1 MNELS
6 NEPRDFL
13 SKCLIILGWLL
24 MLIFAFHSCTH
35 MVGAGDTWVAMAC
48 GRHFTNQ
55 GVDTVEP
62 FSANSHKAGPTEEDV
77 ANWPGPARWIAEKVG
92 MKTVKY
98 WHPTGWINQNWL
110 THVIFYKLTPPSSY
124 EDGLSFTSN
133 ALVYWKFVTY
143 LITVICVYYTARL
156 LGAHYTLA
164 AILACFAV
172 FAGRSF
178 YDVRPAGFSNMLV
191 AVYLLTLALVTY
203 RNYLYIW
210 LLVPIGIFWCN
221 LHGGY
226 IYIFIMLVPFF
237 LFNLPG
243 LFFKKFKTIGIKGL
257 YHSVAAGIATFI
269 ATIVFNPFHLT
280 NLTHT
285 FVISLSKSAEKWR
298 SVNEWHPAFEWKNPV
313 GTSFPFLVLY
323 IICLALP
330 ILWLTSSLL
339 KPRQIKAP
347 KNEMDNQQKFFD
359 ITQKIF
365 ICMAVVFIA
374 WVACIGFSFLSLDF
388 VSFMVCALFVLIIV
402 ASVYKNVHFIYAAAA
417 LALTAVM
424 LSDKDDGY
432 TGRYIYSFLILP
444 GYVLIAIVLSSLSK
458 KINIKKFNIIFVVG
472 ASVIVMAITLGILSD
487 KFTAKTFAGKINELW
502 TIQRPWRPVYEGK
515 QALNRNQLFP
525 ALYLLNFISIIVWIA
540 FVDIKRLF
548 TRLQPVESV
557 ESQKADVKQAS
568 YVSRPVDLAMI
579 VIAGFTI
586 YMAIRSRR
594 FITIAAIAA
603 CPVIAMIVTDMI
615 RSIASSN
622 NFFRNK
628 NFTLPRITNSVKAFL
643 VFLAAA
649 AVLGFGSWWSLKYK
663 YVYLDAS
670 PTDTKYNSVFI
681 RMTASDAKPFY
692 ACKFIKDNHLD
703 GKMFNYWT
711 EGGFIAWGQKP
722 DEKTGK
728 TPLQLFMDGRAQAAY
743 DRKAFETWTQI
754 MSGGPE
760 VRNVMIRKKKF
771 NNADYVKVG
780 NWVDKQLKKRDVW
793 LVMMPATQFKAPM
806 FKGLEQNQDWRLVFL
821 NNKQKIIVDITT
833 ERGRKLFDGII
844 DNTTAYPT
852 EFTKNIIL
860 ARNLMNYEQGNDMKM
875 KAFDFAKK
883 AFKLHPSQVS
893 TMELIMAESRLPKL
907 KDEVGTILKNYID
920 DFIANHSDYVNQDG
934 YHHKAVASMLVCDY
948 LRNIGIRQQNK
959 DQVDFYANKKKE
971 LVSELRM
978 LRDRKRW

>member
-6 NEPRDFL
+6 DRPKSFL
-13 SKCLIILGWLL
+13 SKCLIILGWML

-77 ANWPGPARWIAEKVG
+77 ANWPGPARWLAQTVG

-110 THVIFYKLTPPSSY
+110 THVIFYQLTPKSTY

-164 AILACFAV
+164 AALACFAM

-191 AVYLLTLALVTY
+191 AVYLLILALTTY

-237 LFNLPG
+237 IFNLPG
-243 LFFKKFKTIGIKGL
+243 LFFKKFKTIGKKGL
-257 YHSVAAGIATFI
+257 YHSVAAGVTAFI

-313 GTSFPFLVLY
+313 GTSFPFMVLY
-323 IICLALP
+323 IICLSLP
-330 ILWLTSSLL
+330 ILWITSSLL
-339 KPRQIKAP
+339 KPRQLKAP
-347 KNEMDNQQKFFD
+347 KDEMDHQRKFFD
-359 ITQKIF
+359 TTQKVF
-365 ICMAVVFIA
+365 VCMAAVFIGWA
-374 WVACIGFSFLSLDF
+374 ACIGFSFLSLDF
-388 VSFMVCALFVLIIV
+388 VSFFVCALLVLIIV
-402 ASVYKNVHFIYAAAA
+402 FSVYKNVHFIYAAAA

-424 LSDKDDGY
+424 LSDKDGGY
-432 TGRYIYSFLILP
+432 NGRYIYSFLILP
-444 GYVLIAIVLSSLSK
+444 GYVLTAMVLSSVSK
-458 KINIKKFNIIFVVG
+458 KINTKKFNIIFVAG
-472 ASVIVMAITLGILSD
+472 ASAIVMAVAMGMLID
-487 KFTAKTFAGKINELW
+487 KFTAKTFFGKINELW

-525 ALYLLNFISIIVWIA
+525 AIYLLNFISIIVW
-540 FVDIKRLF
+540 FGFDTIKKLF
-548 TRLQPVESV
+548 TRLKPVESV
-557 ESQKADVKQAS
+557 EIQEADVEQAN
-568 YVSRPVDLAMI
+568 YVSRPVDLAMV

-594 FITIAAIAA
+594 FITISALAA
-603 CPVIAMIVTDMI
+603 CPVVAMIVTEMI
-615 RSIASSN
+615 RSVASSN
-622 NFFRNK
+622 NFFRNGK
-628 NFTLPRITNSVKAFL
+628 FTLPCISNRVKM
-643 VFLAAA
+643 FLALLGTI
-649 AVLGFGSWWSLKYK
+649 AVLCFGSWWLLRYK
-663 YVYLDAS
+663 YVYLDAW
-670 PTDTKYNSVFI
+670 PTDSKYNSVFI

-711 EGGFIAWGQKP
+711 EGGFIAWGQQP
-722 DEKTGK
+722 DEETGK

-743 DRKAFETWTQI
+743 ERKAFETWTQI

-760 VRNVMIRKKKF
+760 VRNVMLRKKKF
-771 NNADYVKVG
+771 KNADYIKVG
-780 NWVDKQLKKRDVW
+780 KWADKQLKKHNVW

-806 FKGLEQNQDWRLVFL
+806 FKGLEHNKDWRLVFF
-821 NNKQKIIVDITT
+821 NNKQNILVDITT
-833 ERGRKLFDGII
+833 ERGEKLFKGIF
-844 DNTTAYPT
+844 DNTTVYPT

-860 ARNLMNYEQGNDMKM
+860 AHNLMRYGQSDDTKNN
-875 KAFDFAKK
+875 AFDFAKK
-883 AFKLHPSQVS
+883 AFKLHPSQISV
-893 TMELIMAESRLPKL
+893 MELIMAESRLPQL
-907 KDEVGTILKNYID
+907 KDEVGKILKNYFD
-920 DFIANHSDYVNQDG
+920 DFVANHSDYANQDG
-934 YHHKAVASMLVCDY
+934 YHHKAVVSMLVCDY
-948 LRNIGIRQQNK
+948 LRNVGIRQKNTE
-959 DQVDFYANKKKE
+959 QVGFYSNKKKE
-971 LVSELRM
+971 LADELRA